1 MRTMRSRVLL
11 LLPVLAVLDSGWSGA
26 VQDSPPPSAPAVAP
40 EPDPGQAMIER
51 LRKAS
56 AADPSNGSLLYVLAR
71 VLDQTGQTEQALE
84 ILRRLPQIGWDYA
97 LDDNDFPKTRE
108 LTGYKEVAARLTA
121 AEPKVQRAR
130 LERTLGERDLLP
142 EGIASDPETGAL
154 FLSSVHKRKVVRV
167 DRDGT
172 VSDFLPEAKDGLLA
186 TLGLRVDSR
195 RRHLWVV
202 SSAESSMKGFTPDD
216 LGRSA
221 VHVFDLASGRLVHQW
236 KLGAPADPAFLNDVT
251 VLANGRALI
260 TDSRRG
266 SLYMAAPGKPDL
278 EPFLPPGSFTGPN
291 GLDVALDQ
299 KRLYVAT
306 FFGIFI
312 VDLATKAKA
321 PLAMPPKAGN
331 FAGIDGLYVHQGTLI
346 GIQNAIGRPRI
357 WRLRLSPTGDAATQ
371 LEILESGSP
380 DLDLATTGTV
390 VGEDLV
396 FVANPQIRA
405 VGEDGKVLP
414 AERLQDLKLYRL
426 PLEEGLRG

>member
-1 MRTMRSRVLL
+1 
-11 LLPVLAVLDSGWSGA
+11 
-26 VQDSPPPSAPAVAP
+26 
-40 EPDPGQAMIER
+40 MIER
-51 LRKAS
+51 LRQAS
-56 AADPSNGSLLYVLAR
+56 AGDPSNGALLYVLAR

-84 ILRRLPQIGWDYA
+84 SLRRLPQIGWDYA
-97 LDDNDFPKTRE
+97 LDDNDFPKTRQ
-108 LTGYKEVAARLTA
+108 LAGYKEIAARLTA

-130 LERTLGERDLLP
+130 LERTLRERDLLP

-154 FLSSVHKRKVVRV
+154 FLSSVYKRKVVRV
-167 DRDGT
+167 GRDGT

-186 TLGLRVDSR
+186 TLGLRVDSK

-202 SSAESSMKGFTPDD
+202 SSSESSMKGFTPDD

-251 VLANGRALI
+251 VLADGRALI
-260 TDSRRG
+260 TDSRLG
-266 SLYMAAPGKPDL
+266 GLYMAEPGKPDL
-278 EPFLPPGSFTGPN
+278 APFLPPGSFTGPN
-291 GLDVALDQ
+291 GLDVAPDQ

-306 FFGIFI
+306 SYGIFL
-312 VDLATKAKA
+312 VDLATKAVA
-321 PLAMPPKAGN
+321 PLTLPPKAGN
-331 FAGIDGLYVHQGTLI
+331 FAGIDGLYIHQGTLI

-357 WRLRLSPTGDAATQ
+357 WRLRLSPAGDAATQ
-371 LEILESGSP
+371 VEILESGSP

-426 PLEEGLRG
+426 PLGGRAAGR